1 MPRIL
6 LVEDHPRMAETIRGL
21 LERNGIACDVVGRR
35 DEAAAAL
42 ADTHYDAMILD
53 RMLPDG
59 DGLEILSR
67 LRTARESIPCM
78 LLTARDALGDRI
90 DGLDAGA
97 DDYVTKPFDTEE
109 FLARTRALLRRSQP
123 WMPTE
128 VVFGDM
134 RVSPQSSSIFVA
146 NACMTLS
153 QAELQ
158 IVLVLARAGGRLVR
172 RGVLET
178 AAWGLS
184 SAVTP
189 KALDVA
195 IHRLR
200 GKLAALR
207 SKVSI
212 ANSKGVG
219 YALASS
225 EDV

>member
-6 LVEDHPRMAETIRGL
+6 LVEDHPRMAETIRAL

-42 ADTHYDAMILD
+42 ADSSYDAMILD
-53 RMLPDG
+53 RTLPDG
-59 DGLEILSR
+59 DGLEVLAR
-67 LRTARESIPCM
+67 LRAARASIPCM
-78 LLTARDALGDRI
+78 ILTARDALGDRV

-97 DDYVTKPFDTEE
+97 DDYLTKPFDLEE
-109 FLARTRALLRRSQP
+109 MLARTRALLRRSQL
-123 WMPTE
+123 WTPTE
-128 VVFGDM
+128 VTFGDM
-134 RVSPQSSSIFVA
+134 RVVPQSSSVFIA

-158 IVLVLARAGGRLVR
+158 IVLALARNEGRVVR
-172 RGVLET
+172 RGTLEA

-184 SAVTP
+184 NAVTP

-200 GKLAALR
+200 AKLLALR

-212 ANSKGVG
+212 TNTKGIG
-219 YALASS
+219 YALAVS
-225 EDV
+225 EDD